1 MFLPIVSGR
10 KLNKAVCLAFL
21 AMSLPLLAA
30 AVYFFLSGSPAAGRG
45 FLTPALILGG
55 ISLLYGIGWFIW
67 ARKEKRAAR
76 EIAEAQERLKASPEA
91 GRMLSR
97 EFTVPK
103 AKLIGKALGRNRS
116 IVKGAA
122 FAALCAAGVITVILL
137 FCGALNDPMQLVFVL
152 IFCAL
157 ITLPGLILQW
167 FIYRT
172 YVKTVPSE
180 ILLFPGKLVVDEN
193 VWSAASIRTIRVS
206 PARIMNPDSPSLYRK
221 LEIESSSG
229 SRKFRLDYR
238 MQATD
243 GRQPVWEEYPAFLSA
258 LSLWGEENGV
268 PVNVLYMD

>member
-30 AVYFFLSGSPAAGRG
+30 AAYFWLSGSLSAGRG

-55 ISLLYGIGWFIW
+55 ISLPYGIGWLYW

-76 EIAEAQERLKASPEA
+76 EIAEAQKKLQASPEE

-97 EFTVPK
+97 EFSVPK
-103 AKLIGKALGRNRS
+103 AKLIEKALKRNRS

-122 FAALCAAGVITVILL
+122 IAALCAAAVITVILL
-137 FCGALNDPMQLVFVL
+137 FCGALNDPMQLIFVL

-167 FIYRT
+167 IIYRT

-180 ILLFPGKLVVDEN
+180 ILLFPGKLVVDFD
-193 VWSAASIRTIRVS
+193 VWSAASIRTVRVS
-206 PARIMNPDSPSLYRK
+206 PARIMNLNSPSLYRK
-221 LEIESSSG
+221 LEIESSAG

-243 GRQPVWEEYPAFLSA
+243 GSQPVWEEYPAFLSA

-268 PVNVLYMD
+268 PVDVQYMD